1 MALNYTASFPL
12 SLPTSPSNFQKSR
25 FELERRSAITKSPF
39 TGKQQV
45 QLFAGYSFWRA
56 TLTLPP
62 IKRADAGNWT
72 AFFAKLR
79 GRSGT
84 FLLGDPDGSKQGSGT
99 GSITLASATA
109 VGDTRLSTTGYNESS
124 GVVLKAGDYISIAND
139 LHIVVNDATKSS
151 TNVNVD
157 IEPQIRAVHSQGA
170 TVVIS
175 GAKGVFRLDTEVAG
189 WEADQA
195 SLYGFTFSCSEAV

>member
-1 MALNYTASFPL
+1 MSNYSTSYPL
-12 SLPTSPSNFQKSR
+12 TMPTSPSNFKTSTFQ
-25 FELERRSAITKSPF
+25 LERRSAISESPF

-45 QLFAGYSFWRA
+45 QLFSNFSFWRA
-56 TLTLPP
+56 QLTLPP
-62 IKRADAGNWT
+62 MKRTDAGAWT

-109 VGDTRLSTTGYNESS
+109 VGNTRISTTGYNEGS
-124 GVVLKAGDYISIAND
+124 GVVLKAGDYISINND
-139 LHIVVNDATKSS
+139 LHLVIADATKSS

-157 IEPQIRAVHSQGA
+157 IEPPMRAIHSQGA
-170 TVVIS
+170 TVTIS
-175 GAKGVFRLDTEVAG
+175 SAKGVFRLDSETISWDANEV
-189 WEADQA
+189 
-195 SLYGFTFSCSEAV
+195 SVYGFSFSCSEAI

>member
-1 MALNYTASFPL
+1 MSNYSTSYPL
-12 SLPTSPSNFQKSR
+12 TMPTSPSNFKTST
-25 FELERRSAITKSPF
+25 FTLERRSAISESPF

-45 QLFAGYSFWRA
+45 QLFSNFSFWRA
-56 TLTLPP
+56 QLTLPP
-62 IKRADAGNWT
+62 MKRTDAGAWT

-84 FLLGDPDGSKQGSGT
+84 FLLGDPDGSQQGSGT

-109 VGDTRLSTTGYNESS
+109 VGNTRISTTGYNE
-124 GVVLKAGDYISIAND
+124 GNGTVVLKAGDYISINND
-139 LHIVVNDATKSS
+139 LHLVIADATKSG

-157 IEPQIRAVHSQGA
+157 IEPQIRAVHNSST

-175 GAKGVFRLDTEVAG
+175 SAKGVFRLDSEIISWDAN
-189 WEADQA
+189 E
-195 SLYGFTFSCSEAV
+195 SSIYGFSFSCSEAI

>member
-1 MALNYTASFPL
+1 MSNYSTSYPL
-12 SLPTSPSNFQKSR
+12 TLPTSPSNFQTST
-25 FELERRSAITKSPF
+25 FQLERRSAITESPF

-45 QLFAGYSFWRA
+45 QLFTNFSFWRA

-62 IKRADAGNWT
+62 MKRSDAGTWT

-109 VGDTRLSTTGYNESS
+109 VGNTRISTTGYNESS
-124 GVVLKAGDYISIAND
+124 GDVLKAGDYISINND
-139 LHIVVNDATKSS
+139 LHLVIADATKSS

-157 IEPQIRAVHSQGA
+157 VEPPMRAIHSQGA
-170 TVVIS
+170 TVTIS
-175 GAKGVFRLDTEVAG
+175 NAKGVFRLDSELVS
-189 WEADQA
+189 WDVNQA
-195 SLYGFTFSCSEAV
+195 STYGFSFSCSEVV

>member
-1 MALNYTASFPL
+1 MSNYSTSYPL
-12 SLPTSPSNFQKSR
+12 SLPTSPSNFKTSTFQ
-25 FELERRSAITKSPF
+25 LERRSAISESPF

-45 QLFAGYSFWRA
+45 QLFSNFSFWRA
-56 TLTLPP
+56 QLTLPP
-62 IKRADAGNWT
+62 MKRTDAGAWT

-109 VGDTRLSTTGYNESS
+109 VGNTRISTTGYNESS
-124 GVVLKAGDYISIAND
+124 GVVLKAGDYISINND
-139 LHIVVNDATKSS
+139 LHLVIADATKSS

-157 IEPQIRAVHSQGA
+157 IEPPMRAIHSQGA
-170 TVVIS
+170 TVTIS
-175 GAKGVFRLDTEVAG
+175 NAKGVFRLDSEIVSWDANEV
-189 WEADQA
+189 
-195 SLYGFTFSCSEAV
+195 SVYGFSFSCSEAI